1 MSPSELRFEPTV
13 LDAFKFLSSQFGF
26 SCHEST
32 PTSVL
37 YTSAN
42 VEVEITLDPRSY
54 EIDVEVKRIAENR
67 SFPLHRIIEMSS
79 PPEAKRW
86 SLIQTST
93 PDRVEEFVPKLAG
106 LLQEYGKTALSG
118 DAKIFAKLADL
129 EESEAMRRTRDLQ
142 IRQARGLA
150 QKEWQSQNYAKVV
163 SILSPIQE
171 ELTDSEFARFVY
183 AKKRLESQQNRGRN
197 RGQI

>member
-129 EESEAMRRTRDLQ
+129 EESEAGSGVSAEGMAISKLREGGLNFESYPGRVNRLR
-142 IRQARGLA
+142 IRAVCLC
-150 QKEWQSQNYAKVV
+150 
-163 SILSPIQE
+163 
-171 ELTDSEFARFVY
+171 
-183 AKKRLESQQNRGRN
+183 
-197 RGQI
+197 